1 MNALLSSHQVI
12 PTPDVRSFLLV
23 GMLVLVTIGTIL
35 ITRAHRASARH
46 PDLKLQVCFPSSL
59 PNRPGFLAS
68 RDESLHG
75 LKTISAE
82 QTIATLS
89 LRNRSAFSARNP
101 TVIIR
106 FNAIAHL
113 PRYGQEADPGGE
125 SAIVAQSPSEWVTIE
140 VVDSVGITAM
150 QWDGGRGYSIHGFS
164 TRRLPRLNLHRLYTY
179 PHMADPEVTVE
190 LTVED
195 AYSRRLSIPVRF
207 LTDEEWSSQQQT
219 VDRNRPQPSANEHW
233 L

>member
-1 MNALLSSHQVI
+1 MNALLSSQQVVS
-12 PTPDVRSFLLV
+12 TPDVRSFLLV
-23 GMLVLVTIGTIL
+23 GMSVLIAIGAIL
-35 ITRAHRASARH
+35 TMRAHRASASF
-46 PDLKLQVCFPSSL
+46 PDLKLQVCFPSSP

-106 FNAIAHL
+106 FNAMAHL
-113 PRYGQEADPGGE
+113 PRYGQDADPGGE
-125 SAIVAQSPSEWVTIE
+125 TAIVDQSPSEWVTIE

-164 TRRLPRLNLHRLYTY
+164 TRRLPRLNLHRLYHY
-179 PHMADPEVTVE
+179 PHMGDPEVTVE
-190 LTVED
+190 LTVKD
-195 AYSRRLSIPVRF
+195 GYSRRLSIPVRF
-207 LTDEEWSSQQQT
+207 LTDEEWSFQQQA
-219 VDRNRPQPSANEHW
+219 VDSNRPQTSANEHW

>member
-12 PTPDVRSFLLV
+12 STPDVRSFLLA
-23 GMLVLVTIGTIL
+23 GISVLIAIGTIL
-35 ITRAHRASARH
+35 AVRAHRASARY
-46 PDLKLQVCFPSSL
+46 PDLKLQVCFPSSP
-59 PNRPGFLAS
+59 PNRPGFLAL
-68 RDESLHG
+68 RDDSLHG

-106 FNAIAHL
+106 FNAMAHL
-113 PRYGQEADPGGE
+113 PRYGHD
-125 SAIVAQSPSEWVTIE
+125 AQSPSEWVTIE
-140 VVDSVGITAM
+140 VVDSVGVTAM

-164 TRRLPRLNLHRLYTY
+164 TRRLPRLNLHRLYHY
-179 PHMADPEVTVE
+179 PHMGDPEVTVE
-190 LTVED
+190 LTVKD
-195 AYSRRLSIPVRF
+195 GYSRRLSIPVRF
-207 LTDEEWSSQQQT
+207 LTDEEWSSQQQA
-219 VDRNRPQPSANEHW
+219 VDRNRPRPSANEHW